1 MSTCS
6 GDRSVYVTF
15 GGSIRLQVMKET
27 RIDVHRQKWFLV
39 EDFEDAGRK
48 GEKEH
53 DDQYLVTD
61 IS

>member
-1 MSTCS
+1 MDGTLD
-6 GDRSVYVTF
+6 GWDGVD
-15 GGSIRLQVMKET
+15 IRFQVMKET

-39 EDFEDAGRK
+39 EDIEDAGRK